1 MSRLPTWIGVCTASA
16 PNGRVI
22 TVLPSYGSMVGCFQ
36 WTLGAPERVGR
47 FQCTLEAL
55 EIVDVPRGS
64 PLSSSSVLGR
74 TLSLRVRVSRLSPPP
89 SPAPATWADNSAQ
102 PRRWH
107 PPAAVGDRSSPSVHC
122 ILKVPPHPPGPEGPE
137 STRTAPPR
145 ARRSTHTPRT
155 RTHTRTHAPHCQ
167 SSELATPLL
176 RCRPAAAAPLPP
188 CPLTR
193 SPART

>member
-1 MSRLPTWIGVCTASA
+1 
-16 PNGRVI
+16 
-22 TVLPSYGSMVGCFQ
+22 MVGCFQ
-36 WTLGAPERVGR
+36 WTLEAPERVGR

-74 TLSLRVRVSRLSPPP
+74 TLSLRERVSRLSPPP

-107 PPAAVGDRSSPSVHC
+107 PPATVGDRSSPSVHC

-155 RTHTRTHAPHCQ
+155 RTHARTHAPHCQ